1 MGGKGGSGLGGVR
14 GVGRGIG
21 HGIGLGLGLYLT
33 SGEAEEYL
41 FSSSKP
47 SEAKL

>member
-14 GVGRGIG
+14 GAGRGIG

-41 FSSSKP
+41 FFSSKA
-47 SEAKL
+47 SEAKI